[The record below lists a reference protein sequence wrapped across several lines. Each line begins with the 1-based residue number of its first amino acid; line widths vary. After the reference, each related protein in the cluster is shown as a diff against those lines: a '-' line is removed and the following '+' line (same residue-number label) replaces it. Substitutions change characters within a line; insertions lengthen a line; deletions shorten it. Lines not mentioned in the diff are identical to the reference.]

1 MTVDV
6 DAEKQRLEQEKES
19 MQARIAS
26 LQARLSDQTFLSKAP
41 QAIVDKERGKLQDFQ
56 TKLQKMTERL
66 TELGRMK
73 S

>member
-26 LQARLSDQTFLSKAP
+26 LQARLNDQTFLSKAP

-73 S
+73 P

>member
-6 DAEKQRLEQEKES
+6 DADKQRLQQEKES
-19 MQARIAS
+19 MEARIAS

-41 QAIVDKERGKLQDFQ
+41 QAVVDKERGKLQDFR

-66 TELGRMK
+66 AELGRMK
-73 S
+73 P